1 MDMRT
6 ANEPL
11 HKGYRIIQLLLLLVV
26 CALLFLGVAK
36 YSFPGSAAQ
45 EPDAQ
50 MHASRRS
57 RTVPQPSPK
66 IEVSGSESPYFRY
79 WWLRNPAGRPTP
91 EEIPDEMPLQ
101 MTLSDFKE
109 QTPSIDFVC
118 PPSASA
124 TASGKIGTVNIIK
137 VLDYFHKNQT
147 HPINSKEDYKA
158 FLPKIKA
165 ATEKVGQ
172 ANDFFLILE
181 GSMAELNSRPHLFIT
196 GSVTDV
202 TQAVIAE
209 LNAEPQIAS
218 QQ

>member
-6 ANEPL
+6 GSEPL

-50 MHASRRS
+50 TYASRRS
-57 RTVPQPSPK
+57 QAVPQPSPK
-66 IEVSGSESPYFRY
+66 PEVSDSERSYFGY
-79 WWLRNPAGRPTP
+79 WWLRNPAGRLTP
-91 EEIPDEMPLQ
+91 EETPDEMPLQ
-101 MTLSDFKE
+101 MTLSDIKE
-109 QTPSIDFVC
+109 QTPSIDFVR

-124 TASGKIGTVNIIK
+124 TASGKIGTVNVIL
-137 VLDYFHKNQT
+137 VLEHVFKNKT
-147 HPINSKEDYKA
+147 HPLYSNEDYKVL
-158 FLPKIKA
+158 LPKIKA
-165 ATEKVGQ
+165 ATARVG
-172 ANDFFLILE
+172 AADDYFLILE
-181 GSMAELNSRPHLFIT
+181 NSMGELNSRPFLFIT
-196 GSVTDV
+196 GTVTDV

-218 QQ
+218 QR